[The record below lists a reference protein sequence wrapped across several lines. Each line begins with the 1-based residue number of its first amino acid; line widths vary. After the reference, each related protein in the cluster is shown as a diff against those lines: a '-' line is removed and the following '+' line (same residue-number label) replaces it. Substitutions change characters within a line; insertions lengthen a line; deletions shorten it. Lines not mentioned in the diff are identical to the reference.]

1 MLGITV
7 PDAVLILG
15 GGTALLTAYLGTQKG
30 SSARR
35 EAANDIAT
43 PPIGGLL
50 ADAATLRDLVEV
62 LKQLVVAI
70 NEGIESNEQ
79 RAKDRQTAMLED
91 LLKRLED
98 REALHPE
105 S

>member
-30 SSARR
+30 SSARK
-35 EAANDIAT
+35 EIINDMAA
-43 PPIGGLL
+43 PPIGGML

-70 NEGIESNEQ
+70 NEGIESSEQ
-79 RAKDRQTAMLED
+79 RAKDRQTAMLEQ
-91 LLKRLED
+91 LVKRIGE
-98 REALHPE
+98 REALRSKP
-105 S
+105 